1 MNFLIYN
8 NFLSSTVNF
17 CLNAST
23 YNGLLFIE
31 IQSFVHTGSIV
42 GVDSISEGSSLTLKV
57 RILQDSTHCYN
68 ISFMF
73 FMQSCTLYSSTLLWD
88 KISYVK
94 ILS

>member
-8 NFLSSTVNF
+8 NFLSSTVKF

-23 YNGLLFIE
+23 NDGLLFIE

-57 RILQDSTHCYN
+57 RILQDSTHYYN
-68 ISFMF
+68 ISFMS
-73 FMQSCTLYSSTLLWD
+73 SCSHAYCIVQNYCGTKLPL
-88 KISYVK
+88 
-94 ILS
+94 